1 MLELENLN
9 YLAIIVATLTNVIL
23 GSWWYSP
30 AGMGKKWSKM
40 TGVDMMKSPK
50 QETQRAIM
58 AVFVGAIVQALV
70 LAVVIN
76 SLGVTNALDG
86 VIIGVVLWAG
96 FMAATSL
103 GDALY
108 SRRGWGFWW
117 LNASFYLIVMVV
129 NSLIFA
135 VWN

>member
-1 MLELENLN
+1 MFELENLN
-9 YLAIIVATLTNVIL
+9 YLAIIVATLTNVIV

-50 QETQRAIM
+50 QETQRAIV
-58 AVFVGAIVQALV
+58 AVFVGAIIQAIV
-70 LAVVIN
+70 LAIAIK
-76 SLGVTNALDG
+76 SFGATTALDG
-86 VIIGVVLWAG
+86 IKVGLVLWAG
-96 FMAATSL
+96 FVGATSI

-117 LNASFYLIVMVV
+117 LNASFFLIVMLV
-129 NSLIFA
+129 NSAILS
-135 VWN
+135 VWK

>member
-1 MLELENLN
+1 MLELGNLN
-9 YLAIIVATLTNVIL
+9 YVAIIVATLTNVIL
-23 GSWWYSP
+23 GAWWYSP

-58 AVFVGAIVQALV
+58 AVFVGAIIQALV
-70 LAVVIN
+70 LAVVIK
-76 SLGVTNALDG
+76 SLDASTALQGVKVGFT
-86 VIIGVVLWAG
+86 LWAG
-96 FMAATSL
+96 FVAATSI

-117 LNASFYLIVMVV
+117 LNASYFLIVMLV
-129 NSLIFA
+129 NSVIIS

>member
-1 MLELENLN
+1 MFELGNLN
-9 YLAIIVATLTNVIL
+9 YLAIIVATLTNVAL

-58 AVFVGAIVQALV
+58 AVFVGAIVQAVV
-70 LAVVIN
+70 LAVVIK
-76 SLGVTNALDG
+76 SLSASTALEG
-86 VIIGVVLWAG
+86 FKVGLVLWAG
-96 FMAATSL
+96 FVAATSI

-117 LNASFYLIVMVV
+117 LNASFFLIVMLV
-129 NSLIFA
+129 NSIIFS
-135 VWN
+135 VWK

>member
-30 AGMGKKWSKM
+30 AGLGKKWSKM
-40 TGVDMMKSPK
+40 TGVDIMKSPK

-58 AVFVGAIVQALV
+58 AVFASAIVQAFI
-70 LAVVIN
+70 LAVVIK

-86 VIIGVVLWAG
+86 AIVGIALWAG
-96 FMAATSL
+96 FVAATSL

-117 LNASFYLIVMVV
+117 LNASFFLIIMVV
-129 NSLIFA
+129 NSLIIA